1 MVGGSVW
8 LLAWAQSSFPT
19 GSRILKRCGQVSY
32 LAFMLQ
38 VPVLISLHIAMRPV
52 PVPATVK
59 GLVVGLTA
67 VAVSF
72 ALGWLLKSRTA
83 LGKVL

>member
-1 MVGGSVW
+1 
-8 LLAWAQSSFPT
+8 
-19 GSRILKRCGQVSY
+19 
-32 LAFMLQ
+32 
-38 VPVLISLHIAMRPV
+38 VPVLISFHIAMRPV

-59 GLVVGLTA
+59 GLVVGLSA

-83 LGKVL
+83 LGRVL